1 MFDVILRR
9 FRMVD
14 CSQVVTIQ
22 FNIHASQVLLFV
34 TVFIPIIILI
44 VKKLKCT
51 IVQSLRLCTSRMVH
65 RASRGIALLIH
76 DLGTRRG

>member
-1 MFDVILRR
+1 MFDVTLRR
-9 FRMVD
+9 FRMVH

-44 VKKLKCT
+44 VKKVKVHHCT
-51 IVQSLRLCTSRMVH
+51 VSE
-65 RASRGIALLIH
+65 ALYKPY
-76 DLGTRRG
+76 GP